1 MSIGLNNMAD
11 SLERAVHPSFDH
23 GGEIV
28 KVPENIVADV
38 QAVVEGY
45 LARNYADL
53 LGSQQLRPK
62 EPTYI
67 GRKVMFEELGRR
79 HDGLEIEKIIFFYIT
94 FVAMWL

>member
-11 SLERAVHPSFDH
+11 SLERAVHPSFNH

-67 GRKVMFEELGRR
+67 GRKVMFEDWAEGMMGWRL
-79 HDGLEIEKIIFFYIT
+79 KK
-94 FVAMWL
+94 